1 MSNLAHNSRSPFDS
15 IRHIDERG
23 NEFWYARELMPLLEY
38 SNWQNF
44 CVVIVKAQKA
54 CENTNNQVLD
64 HFTDADKMV
73 PVGSGANRQI
83 QDYRFSRYGCY
94 LVAMNGDPRKSAIA
108 QAQSYFATKTH
119 EAETANLVAVQQFQQ
134 QLPSVQQT
142 LADVDFL
149 VGWIAKTDSELNLLE
164 QAKYDTVANIHPQ
177 YRLLL
182 EAAKKV
188 RSTEAIHDAVGMT
201 ATQIGDKL
209 DPRMSAVKLNRVLEE
224 MGLQYRD
231 FSGKK
236 PAWQLSE
243 SGKEHGFVYFATN
256 DDKWSGDQIRWQDS
270 VIAEIQ
276 DYFDCTVV

>member
-1 MSNLAHNSRSPFDS
+1 MSNLAHNGSSPFDS
-15 IRHIDERG
+15 IRHTDEQG
-23 NEFWYARELMPLLEY
+23 NEFWFARELMHPLEY
-38 SNWQNF
+38 PRWAEFAPVIDRAKLACQNTRNDVAMNF
-44 CVVIVKAQKA
+44 SGLTLKTEGRPKEDVK
-54 CENTNNQVLD
+54 L
-64 HFTDADKMV
+64 
-73 PVGSGANRQI
+73 
-83 QDYRFSRYGCY
+83 SRYGCY
-94 LVAMNGDPRKSAIA
+94 LVAMNGDPRKPAIA
-108 QAQSYFATKTH
+108 QAQSYFAAKTH
-119 EAETANLVAVQQFQQ
+119 EAETANLVVSQQ
-134 QLPSVQQT
+134 QHPQLSSIQQT

-149 VGWIAKTDSELNLLE
+149 VNWLTKTDTEQNLLE
-164 QAKYDTVANIHPQ
+164 QAKYDTVATIHPE

-188 RSTEAIHDAVGMT
+188 RSTEAIHDSVGMT
-201 ATQIGDKL
+201 ATQVGDKL

-270 VIAEIQ
+270 VMAEIQ
-276 DYFDCTVV
+276 DYLDCAVV